1 MQKEKR
7 LNLKHSLKRW
17 VIATRP
23 WSFPASAMPVLTSA
37 FWLWS
42 CGKDVCW
49 WLCGAALLN
58 IILVHA
64 AGNVWSDIADY
75 QCGVDS
81 EDTFCVRTLLD
92 GEFTVAEF
100 KNLSLWL
107 NFVAILMGLSMVWLT
122 GPLLLPI
129 GFAGI
134 LLSFCYPRLK
144 YRALGDL
151 VIILCYA
158 ILPMIGTSY
167 IVSGHVWWEVL
178 WLAVP
183 VGLITV
189 AILHSNN
196 LRDIH
201 TDSRA
206 GIKTFAMIMGRSLGI
221 WLYVFEVIFPFVWLL
236 GMMVFDVASW
246 WLLVVILVLPIAVRN
261 VRSILSCREMNST
274 ECVTL
279 DEKTAQLQLAFSL
292 LLIIGMILS
301 VYF

>member
-1 MQKEKR
+1 M
-7 LNLKHSLKRW
+7 KHSLKRW

-42 CGKDVCW
+42 CGNDVCW

-134 LLSFCYPRLK
+134 LLLFY
-144 YRALGDL
+144 
-151 VIILCYA
+151 VISSKRFFRN
-158 ILPMIGTSY
+158 LP
-167 IVSGHVWWEVL
+167 
-178 WLAVP
+178 
-183 VGLITV
+183 
-189 AILHSNN
+189 
-196 LRDIH
+196 
-201 TDSRA
+201 
-206 GIKTFAMIMGRSLGI
+206 
-221 WLYVFEVIFPFVWLL
+221 
-236 GMMVFDVASW
+236 
-246 WLLVVILVLPIAVRN
+246 
-261 VRSILSCREMNST
+261 
-274 ECVTL
+274 
-279 DEKTAQLQLAFSL
+279 
-292 LLIIGMILS
+292 
-301 VYF
+301 